1 MLLGGLGDLAVAVD
15 DGGALAE
22 GDRLARL
29 ALFLYFTPSA
39 DFPFSDMRSDA
50 TDNISH
56 NCGVYLIQRMRLV
69 RCRRRYLGRQRMRLF
84 VTQKLLQGHNE

>member
-15 DGGALAE
+15 DGGALAK

-29 ALFLYFTPSA
+29 ALFLYSIA
-39 DFPFSDMRSDA
+39 ISYRSSLFLECVCGC

-56 NCGVYLIQRMRLV
+56 DCGVYVIQKMCL
-69 RCRRRYLGRQRMRLF
+69 
-84 VTQKLLQGHNE
+84 E